1 MLGAVDAA
9 RCTRLGHFL
18 SACLFALIFLSFAM
32 GIKSL
37 QVVLRDTVEGGPG
50 VFFSGSTITGV
61 VRISVEGESQAVK
74 GILPLGSSN
83 QSPVKTNELAQVS
96 VCNA

>member
-1 MLGAVDAA
+1 
-9 RCTRLGHFL
+9 
-18 SACLFALIFLSFAM
+18 M

-74 GILPLGSSN
+74 GILPLGSLN
-83 QSPVKTNELAQVS
+83 QSLVNTYELVQVS

>member
-1 MLGAVDAA
+1 
-9 RCTRLGHFL
+9 
-18 SACLFALIFLSFAM
+18 M

-37 QVVLRDTVEGGPG
+37 QVILRDTVEGGPG

-83 QSPVKTNELAQVS
+83 QSLVKTNELAQVS

>member
-1 MLGAVDAA
+1 
-9 RCTRLGHFL
+9 
-18 SACLFALIFLSFAM
+18 M

-37 QVVLRDTVEGGPG
+37 QVILRDTVEGGPG

-74 GILPLGSSN
+74 GILPLGVVQTNHLLNLTNLCRCPCAMRRAGKGLVDRARAPSN
-83 QSPVKTNELAQVS
+83 SGLQE
-96 VCNA
+96 

>member
-9 RCTRLGHFL
+9 RCTRLCNFL
-18 SACLFALIFLSFAM
+18 SACFALIFLSLAM

-37 QVVLRDTVEGGPG
+37 QVILRDTVEGGPG
-50 VFFSGSTITGV
+50 VFFSGSTVTGV

-83 QSPVKTNELAQVS
+83 QSLVKTNELAQVS